1 MVNIAI
7 DQVAIDHADD
17 LGYSGHMVC
26 AEYGIVNT
34 ENLRNLDQLVGKRFM
49 FMGLPLLF
57 DQGTGSP
64 VRAVAILQ
72 D

>member
-1 MVNIAI
+1 
-7 DQVAIDHADD
+7 
-17 LGYSGHMVC
+17 MVC